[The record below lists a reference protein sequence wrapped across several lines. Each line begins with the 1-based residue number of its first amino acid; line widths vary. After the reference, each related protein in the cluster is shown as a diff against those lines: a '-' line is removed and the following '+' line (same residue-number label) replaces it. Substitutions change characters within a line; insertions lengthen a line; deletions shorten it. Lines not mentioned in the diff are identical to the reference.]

1 MQRNFVLTFG
11 QCLDMISSIE
21 VINLKDVSLL
31 EGSVTKSLWLFSLP
45 MILGNL
51 LQQLYNIADTL
62 IVGRY
67 LGSDALAAVGSSFT
81 LMVFL
86 TSIILGL
93 CMGSGVLF
101 SMLYGS
107 QKEKHLKNAFFVSFV
122 AIGLLTIIIEV
133 FCLLFAKEIL
143 VLLNIPQKI
152 FEATY
157 SYTFI
162 VFIGLVFTFI
172 YNYFSSLLRAL
183 GDSKT
188 PLLFLAVS
196 SIINIV
202 LDIYFIVALN
212 SGIAGAAYATIIA
225 QAISAIG
232 LVIYIAIKKKELHI
246 QKEHCYLN
254 HQIFKKMM
262 DYSLLTCFQQSV
274 MNLGI
279 LMIQGLVNSFGVV
292 TMSAFAAA
300 VKIDAFAYM
309 PVQDF
314 GNAFATFIAQNK
326 GAQANDRIAQGLKS
340 ALLTS
345 SIFCLFISFVIY
357 VFASELMTIFI
368 DSSEINVIAQ
378 GVEYLR
384 IEGICYIGI
393 GCLFLLYGYYRGIG
407 KPAISV
413 VLTIISLGTRVVLAY
428 LLAPTLGTI
437 AIWWAIPI
445 GWFLADATGIIY
457 GLKHE
462 KWHLAKNC

>member
-11 QCLDMISSIE
+11 QCLDMISSIG
-21 VINLKDVSLL
+21 VINLKDISLL

-67 LGSDALAAVGSSFT
+67 LGSDALASVGSSFT

-107 QKEKHLKNAFFVSFV
+107 QKEKDLKNAFFVSFV

-246 QKEHCYLN
+246 QNEQCYLN